1 MNRTKSASAF
11 AVALLL
17 TTCALSQ
24 NGLVFVNPVDTVVGY
39 TDVPEDSELSV
50 HLDVE
55 NTGEDTL
62 ILMATRLFVDTVS
75 PFNLPYVTN
84 GEGAYERFC
93 WGPLCYNYGTTSSS
107 QNAAMLVT
115 LAPGAIDSSF
125 VADYYFNGVL
135 GTTTMRYCLHGV
147 GEEPESGACHDL
159 TFTVEGALSVPSVNA
174 QAAIRR
180 LSEADWQYDM
190 HRTAT
195 GTFRVLDLQ
204 GRVVHEVLLNA
215 SSGQIHLPHASWP
228 AGIYVVALE
237 SEGFGRV
244 TETVYFRGH

>member
-1 MNRTKSASAF
+1 MNRTKSASLCS
-11 AVALLL
+11 VALLF
-17 TTCALSQ
+17 TTIALSQ
-24 NGLVFVNPVDTVVGY
+24 SGLVFVNPVDTVVGY
-39 TDVPEDSELSV
+39 TDVLEDSELSV
-50 HLDVE
+50 HFDVQ

-62 ILMATRLFVDTVS
+62 VLMATRLFVDTVS

-115 LAPGAIDSSF
+115 MLPGAIDSSL
-125 VADYYFNGVL
+125 VADYYYNGVL

-159 TFTVEGALSVPSVNA
+159 TFTVEGALSVPVVEA
-174 QAAIRR
+174 EATIRR
-180 LSEADWQYDM
+180 LSEAIWQFDLQ
-190 HRTAT
+190 RASK

-204 GRVVHEVLLNA
+204 GRVVHEVVLNV
-215 SSGQIHLPHASWP
+215 SSGQIQLPQASWP
-228 AGIYVVALE
+228 EGIYVVALDAP
-237 SEGFGRV
+237 GFGRA
-244 TETVYFRGH
+244 TETVYFNGR